1 MGIDAVIA
9 AGDGVAARKIFQRN
23 KALLEVGG
31 KPIIRRI
38 VETLRSCSLIDK
50 VVVVGPAQD
59 FAAALEGLDVR
70 LVEQKRNM
78 AENALAGFLATLPGG
93 EDGQPSPEVIECY
106 QDKAV
111 LGLSGDIPLLTVAEL
126 EQFIARCDMD
136 SCDFASGYTAESVL
150 KRFGPRPGRPGIKMA
165 TMHTRHL
172 NVRQNNLHVFRGF
185 KMLKS
190 IDLILKIYEYR
201 YQKDPINVL
210 KSLVTIVRQ
219 GPTALGQ
226 ILGSYSLLQFSALCD
241 NLGLHSLERLA
252 SYPVTLE
259 KLERLGSELL
269 GVRWRLIE
277 TDLGGAAL
285 DVDNEKDFL
294 TLNFMFREWSALLGQ
309 AG

>member
-38 VETLRSCSLIDK
+38 VETLRASALVDK
-50 VVVVGPAQD
+50 IAVVGPSRD
-59 FAAALEGLDVR
+59 FAQVLGGLDVI

-78 AENALAGFLATLPGG
+78 AENALAGFLATLPDYAG
-93 EDGQPSPEVIECY
+93 GQPSTALAERH
-106 QDKAV
+106 QAKAV
-111 LGLSGDIPLLTVAEL
+111 LGLSGDIPLLTVTEL
-126 EQFIARCDMD
+126 GQFIQRCDMRD
-136 SCDFASGYTAESVL
+136 CDFASGYTAERVL
-150 KRFGPRPGRPGIKMA
+150 ARFGPRHDRPGIKMA
-165 TMHTRHL
+165 TMHTRHI

-201 YQKDPINVL
+201 YQKDPFNVL
-210 KSLVTIVRQ
+210 RSLVEIFRQ
-219 GPTALGQ
+219 GPAALGQ
-226 ILGSYSLLQFSALCD
+226 ILGCYSLLQFSALCES
-241 NLGLHSLERLA
+241 LGFQALERLT
-252 SYPVTLE
+252 SYPITLAR
-259 KLERLGSELL
+259 LEQLGSALL
-269 GVRWRLIE
+269 GVRWRLVE

-294 TLNFMFREWSALLGQ
+294 TLNFMYREWSQLLGQ
-309 AG
+309 AA